1 MVVGLLGYKIERLN
15 VDPSCTLNSLFR
27 LSQRVGALQSLY
39 KMLYVSYIPMA
50 PYFSRGS
57 QISFLRLTH
66 LAFSSIF
73 LYMYMLSISLNLFP
87 LPCKCM
93 LDTKQ
98 STPTQSINQPF
109 IKSIFV
115 LSSKQYALLSSYYS
129 NETF

>member
-1 MVVGLLGYKIERLN
+1 MVVGLLGYKTERLN

-27 LSQRVGALQSLY
+27 LSQRVGSLQSLY

-87 LPCKCM
+87 LCKCM

-109 IKSIFV
+109 IKIYFCIIPQTICITLV
-115 LSSKQYALLSSYYS
+115 ILLK
-129 NETF
+129 

>member
-1 MVVGLLGYKIERLN
+1 MVVGLLGYKTERLN
-15 VDPSCTLNSLFR
+15 VDPSCTLNTLFR
-27 LSQRVGALQSLY
+27 LSQRVGSLQSLY

-66 LAFSSIF
+66 VAFSSIF
-73 LYMYMLSISLNLFP
+73 LYMYMLSISLNLIP
-87 LPCKCM
+87 LCKCM

-109 IKSIFV
+109 IKIYFCIIPQTICITLV
-115 LSSKQYALLSSYYS
+115 ILLK
-129 NETF
+129 